1 MRASIIIP
9 SWNAR
14 ERLYLNL
21 VALNNQDYQ
30 GDDVEIIV
38 VDNGSTD
45 NTLDMLKNF
54 KSRFPLRFIRL
65 EENRGIARGRNQ
77 GILEAL
83 GEILIF
89 HDSDMIASRSFVR
102 KHIEVHEQ
110 GDDLAVCG
118 LFWKR
123 IFSFFYKKFSHEQM
137 ARFERMAGSLL
148 NLADPPQDRMPLIT
162 EADVLDGS
170 YEKYSF
176 DLDLPFIVDLKQVLA
191 RYGSTLTG
199 YNLPWRFFITNN
211 LSVPRSKVM
220 GVGMFDEGIVRYGYE
235 DYDLGIRLFKD
246 GCRFVVAEDIMSCH
260 QEHPANFTWV
270 DVVENVTYICEKYNH
285 IFYLDMQMV
294 CLQEALKT
302 DSDRIN
308 LVVGDIRQLLAE
320 ESSHP
325 ILWVFLKLLNII
337 RKSHYK
343 PYRGPTADVIINI
356 ADSIPM
362 IIRQTREWVEAR
374 KAVHF
379 VRMLRDLL
387 KMALNIELGPKIG
400 LNI

>member
-1 MRASIIIP
+1 MKASIIIP

-38 VDNGSTD
+38 VDNGSSD
-45 NTLDMLKNF
+45 NTMEMLKSF
-54 KSRFPLRFIRL
+54 KSRFPLRVFRL
-65 EENRGIARGRNQ
+65 EQNRGIARGRNL
-77 GILEAL
+77 GILEAQ
-83 GEILIF
+83 GDILIF
-89 HDSDMIASRSFVR
+89 HDSDMIASTGFVR
-102 KHIEVHEQ
+102 KHIQAHEQ
-110 GDDLAVCG
+110 GDDLVVCG

-123 IFSFFYKKFSHEQM
+123 IFSFFYKRFSHEQM
-137 ARFERMAGSLL
+137 ARFERMAANDLK
-148 NLADPPQDRMPLIT
+148 LANPPQDRMPLIT
-162 EADVLDGS
+162 EAEVLDGS
-170 YEKYSF
+170 YEKHSF
-176 DLDLPFIVDLKQVLA
+176 DLELPFIVDLKQVLA
-191 RYGSTLTG
+191 RYGSSLDG
-199 YNLPWRFFITNN
+199 YHLPWRFFITNN
-211 LSVPRSKVM
+211 LSVPKSKVM

-246 GCRFVVAEDIMSCH
+246 GCRFVVAEDIVSCH

-285 IFYLDMQMV
+285 IYYLDMQMV
-294 CLQEALKT
+294 CLQEALKA

-308 LVVGDIRQLLAE
+308 LVVGDIQQLLTE
-320 ESSHP
+320 EQSHQ
-325 ILWVFLKLLNII
+325 ILQVFLELLNII

-343 PYRGPTADVIINI
+343 PYKGPSADVIISI
-356 ADSIPM
+356 ADHIPL
-362 IIRQTREWVEAR
+362 IIRQTKEWVEER
-374 KAVHF
+374 KAAHF

>member
-1 MRASIIIP
+1 MKASIIIP

-14 ERLYLNL
+14 ERLHLNL

-30 GDDVEIIV
+30 DDDVEIIV

-45 NTLDMLKNF
+45 NTMEMLKDF
-54 KSRFPLRFIRL
+54 KSRFPLKVIRL

-77 GILEAL
+77 GILEAQ
-83 GEILIF
+83 GDILIF
-89 HDSDMIASRSFVR
+89 HDSDMIASRGFVR
-102 KHIEVHEQ
+102 KHIQAHRQ
-110 GDDLAVCG
+110 GDDLVVCG

-123 IFSFFYKKFSHEQM
+123 IFSFFYKRFSHEQK
-137 ARFERMAGSLL
+137 ARFERLAGKDLEPG
-148 NLADPPQDRMPLIT
+148 NPPQDRMPLIT

-170 YEKYSF
+170 FEKYSF
-176 DLDLPFIVDLKQVLA
+176 DLELPFIMDLKQVLA
-191 RYGSTLTG
+191 RYGSSLTG

-211 LSVPRSKVM
+211 LSVPKSKVL

-246 GCRFVVAEDIMSCH
+246 GCRFVMAEDIMSCH

-285 IFYLDMQMV
+285 IYYLDMQLV

-302 DSDRIN
+302 DSERIN
-308 LVVGDIRQLLAE
+308 LVAGDIHRLLAE
-320 ESSHP
+320 KECHQ
-325 ILWVFLKLLNII
+325 ILRVFLELLAII
-337 RKSHYK
+337 RKTYYK
-343 PYRGPTADVIINI
+343 PYKGPSADVIISI
-356 ADSIPM
+356 ADNIPL
-362 IIRQTREWVEAR
+362 IIRQTRKWVEAG
-374 KAVHF
+374 KGVHF